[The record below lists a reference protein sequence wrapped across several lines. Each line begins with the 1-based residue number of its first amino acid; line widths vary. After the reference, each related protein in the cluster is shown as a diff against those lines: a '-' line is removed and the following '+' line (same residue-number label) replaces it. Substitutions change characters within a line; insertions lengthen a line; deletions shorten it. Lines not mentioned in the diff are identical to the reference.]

1 MILVVGGAHSGKRTF
16 VREKLGFAAD
26 DFVDAAQLA
35 EGGVPA
41 AFAGRVAYRAEELV
55 RELDADRA
63 LERLIGFDAVI
74 LPLVGS
80 GVVPMR
86 AEDAQWRER
95 AGRLGCALA
104 AHADVVVRMACGIP
118 QVIKG
123 NLADAPRGTQG
134 AGAPL
139 EVVFVRHG
147 ATAGTEDH
155 RYSGAGTDEPLSSAG
170 ERALRELAC
179 DRDVFR
185 VITSGMARTD
195 QTARILFPNAEL
207 MACPGLREMDFGDFE
222 GRSAA
227 ELKEDVRYRAWVD
240 SWCETRCPHGEGKSD
255 FTRRVVAAFREACES
270 ERAQGSGRAVFVVH
284 AGTVK
289 ALLSELA
296 VPKMGYFDVHTEP
309 GGAWAATWDGRC
321 LRDVRPASGG
331 DPRWLPH
338 PVVAMGRAITW
349 AEGRLR
355 RAFPQTSAGAR
366 AAGLVLAVALP
377 LACGLLAW
385 GILHL
390 CGMVHSGLRF
400 VAEAW
405 ASYQILAAC
414 ELRRQSLAVARAF
427 SKGGL
432 VAAREAV
439 GLIVGRD
446 TSVLDE
452 QGVARAAVETVAENA
467 SDGVI
472 APLFYLMIGGA
483 PLGMAYKAV
492 NTLDSMVG
500 YKNERYIDFG
510 CASARLDDAVNW
522 IPSRLSALLM
532 IAVCPIVGLDARGAA
547 RIWRRDRRRH
557 ASPNAAQTESA
568 CAGALGLRL
577 AGPAVYFGKLVEKP
591 TIGDASREIE
601 WGDIARA
608 TRLMLAASVCALVV
622 FGAARAAVVL
632 AVGAMA

>member
-1 MILVVGGAHSGKRTF
+1 MTILAVAA
-16 VREKLGFAAD
+16 GFAAD
-26 DFVDAAQLA
+26 LA
-35 EGGVPA
+35 
-41 AFAGRVAYRAEELV
+41 F
-55 RELDADRA
+55 
-63 LERLIGFDAVI
+63 
-74 LPLVGS
+74 
-80 GVVPMR
+80 
-86 AEDAQWRER
+86 
-95 AGRLGCALA
+95 
-104 AHADVVVRMACGIP
+104 
-118 QVIKG
+118 
-123 NLADAPRGTQG
+123 
-134 AGAPL
+134 
-139 EVVFVRHG
+139 
-147 ATAGTEDH
+147 
-155 RYSGAGTDEPLSSAG
+155 
-170 ERALRELAC
+170 
-179 DRDVFR
+179 
-185 VITSGMARTD
+185 
-195 QTARILFPNAEL
+195 
-207 MACPGLREMDFGDFE
+207 
-222 GRSAA
+222 
-227 ELKEDVRYRAWVD
+227 
-240 SWCETRCPHGEGKSD
+240 
-255 FTRRVVAAFREACES
+255 
-270 ERAQGSGRAVFVVH
+270 
-284 AGTVK
+284 
-289 ALLSELA
+289 
-296 VPKMGYFDVHTEP
+296 
-309 GGAWAATWDGRC
+309 
-321 LRDVRPASGG
+321 G

-349 AEGRLR
+349 VEGRLR
-355 RAFPQTSAGAR
+355 GAFPQTSAGTR
-366 AAGLVLAVALP
+366 ATGLVLAVALP
-377 LACGLLAW
+377 LTCGLLTW

-510 CASARLDDAVNW
+510 CASARLDDVLNW

-557 ASPNAAQTESA
+557 ASPNSAQTESA

-601 WGDIARA
+601 GATSPGRQGSCSPRPYARSSSSAPRARRSCSPWGRWHEGRPRRAPGCRGDPARPYAWGQRAIARH
-608 TRLMLAASVCALVV
+608 RLRRGHL
-622 FGAARAAVVL
+622 RPH
-632 AVGAMA
+632 

>member
-1 MILVVGGAHSGKRTF
+1 M
-16 VREKLGFAAD
+16 
-26 DFVDAAQLA
+26 
-35 EGGVPA
+35 PA

-55 RELDADRA
+55 RALDADRA

-74 LPLVGS
+74 LSLVGS

-104 AHADVVVRMACGIP
+104 ARADVVVRMTCGIP

-170 ERALRELAC
+170 ERALRDLAC

-227 ELKEDVRYRAWVD
+227 ELKEDARYRAWVD

-255 FTRRVVAAFREACES
+255 FTRRVVAAFKEACES
-270 ERAQGSGRAVFVVH
+270 GCAQGSGRAVFVVH

-321 LRDVRPASGG
+321 LLDVRPASGG
-331 DPRWLPH
+331 DVR
-338 PVVAMGRAITW
+338 
-349 AEGRLR
+349 
-355 RAFPQTSAGAR
+355 
-366 AAGLVLAVALP
+366 
-377 LACGLLAW
+377 
-385 GILHL
+385 
-390 CGMVHSGLRF
+390 
-400 VAEAW
+400 
-405 ASYQILAAC
+405 
-414 ELRRQSLAVARAF
+414 
-427 SKGGL
+427 
-432 VAAREAV
+432 
-439 GLIVGRD
+439 
-446 TSVLDE
+446 
-452 QGVARAAVETVAENA
+452 
-467 SDGVI
+467 
-472 APLFYLMIGGA
+472 
-483 PLGMAYKAV
+483 
-492 NTLDSMVG
+492 
-500 YKNERYIDFG
+500 
-510 CASARLDDAVNW
+510 
-522 IPSRLSALLM
+522 
-532 IAVCPIVGLDARGAA
+532 
-547 RIWRRDRRRH
+547 
-557 ASPNAAQTESA
+557 
-568 CAGALGLRL
+568 
-577 AGPAVYFGKLVEKP
+577 
-591 TIGDASREIE
+591 
-601 WGDIARA
+601 
-608 TRLMLAASVCALVV
+608 
-622 FGAARAAVVL
+622 
-632 AVGAMA
+632 

>member
-1 MILVVGGAHSGKRTF
+1 MMLVVGGAHSGKRTF

-26 DFVDAAQLA
+26 DFVDAAQFA

-41 AFAGRVAYRAEELV
+41 AFAGRVAYRVEDLV
-55 RELDADRA
+55 RALDADRA
-63 LERLIGFDAVI
+63 LERLIGFDVVI

-104 AHADVVVRMACGIP
+104 ARADVVVRMTCGIP

-170 ERALRELAC
+170 ERALRDLAC
-179 DRDVFR
+179 YRDVFR

-227 ELKEDVRYRAWVD
+227 ELKEDARYRAWVD
-240 SWCETRCPHGEGKSD
+240 SWCESRCPHGEGKSD
-255 FTRRVVAAFREACES
+255 FTRRVVAAFKEACES

-289 ALLSELA
+289 AAALRASCPENGILRRAYRAGRRMGRHLGWALPSRRSPRFGGRCPVMTILA
-296 VPKMGYFDVHTEP
+296 V
-309 GGAWAATWDGRC
+309 AAGFAAD
-321 LRDVRPASGG
+321 LALG

-355 RAFPQTSAGAR
+355 GAFPQTSAGTR

-377 LACGLLAW
+377 LACGLLTW

-390 CGMVHSGLRF
+390 CGMVHPGLRF

-405 ASYQILAAC
+405 ASYQILATC

-432 VAAREAV
+432 VAARETV

-452 QGVARAAVETVAENA
+452 QGVVRAAVETVAENA

-500 YKNERYIDFG
+500 YKKRALHRLRLRLGAPRRCGELDSLALIGPAHDRRVPDRR
-510 CASARLDDAVNW
+510 AR
-522 IPSRLSALLM
+522 R
-532 IAVCPIVGLDARGAA
+532 ARGGAHLA
-547 RIWRRDRRRH
+547 PRQ
-557 ASPNAAQTESA
+557 ASPCEPQL
-568 CAGALGLRL
+568 GADRVGVR
-577 AGPAVYFGKLVEKP
+577 G
-591 TIGDASREIE
+591 R
-601 WGDIARA
+601 
-608 TRLMLAASVCALVV
+608 
-622 FGAARAAVVL
+622 ARAAPGGTRGVFRQ
-632 AVGAMA
+632 AR